1 MTDKLKKPPEGDRAE
16 SGINSLHPKIKTILN
31 AARKQG
37 FINQEDIDRLIEE
50 KIIDLNGV
58 DEMLRILSS
67 DGVQVLAD
75 HKQENKRLSGPDLAK
90 GEAIPDPVLSY
101 LTQIGKF
108 RRLSQ
113 RGELLYSQRSAS
125 GDLDARKKMI
135 VSNLRL
141 VVHIAKKFQNR
152 GVSFL
157 DLIEEGNLGLIKAV
171 ERFDPA
177 RGCRFSTYASWWIR
191 QSIVQGIAS
200 QGKTIRIP
208 VHIVNMINAYL
219 VKRKQFMQ
227 WEGREPKP
235 EELAQSLDLSVN
247 KVTEIINLVQGIKS
261 LDSPSSREAY
271 YQLSELVR
279 DEMALPPDEIV
290 ELHLRNQR
298 IGRYLEKLSDREQD
312 ILKLRYG
319 FYDGVP
325 RTLAETG
332 KTIGVTR
339 ERIRQIEKKAL
350 KRLRRLIQ
358 LAERSSE
365 SEDEG
370 ED

>member
-1 MTDKLKKPPEGDRAE
+1 MTVKGEALGADGKEKSALGTL
-16 SGINSLHPKIKTILN
+16 NPKIKTLLTS
-31 AARKQG
+31 ARKKG
-37 FINQEDIDRLIEE
+37 FVSQEAIDDLIEDKSLDID
-50 KIIDLNGV
+50 GV
-58 DEMLRILSS
+58 DRFLDLLSKE
-67 DGVQVLAD
+67 GIQVAD
-75 HKQENKRLSGPDLAK
+75 AEDEGEENGAVVSKDDAV
-90 GEAIPDPVLSY
+90 ADPVLSY
-101 LTQIGKF
+101 LTEIGRF
-108 RRLSQ
+108 PRLSH
-113 RGELLYSQRSAS
+113 REEKLYSQRSAE
-125 GDLDARKKMI
+125 GDLDARKRMI

-152 GVSFL
+152 GISFL

-171 ERFDPA
+171 ERFDPG

-200 QGKTIRIP
+200 QGKTIRVP

-219 VKRKQFMQ
+219 VKRKEFLQ
-227 WEGREPKP
+227 WQGREPRV
-235 EELAQSLDLSVN
+235 EELADSLGLSAR
-247 KVTEIINLVQGIKS
+247 KVAEIVNLVQGIKS

-279 DEMALPPDEIV
+279 DEMAIPPDEIV

-298 IGRYLEKLSDREQD
+298 IGRFLEKLSDREQD

-319 FYDGVP
+319 FYDGIP

-358 LAERSSE
+358 LAERASE
-365 SEDEG
+365 SEER
-370 ED
+370 E